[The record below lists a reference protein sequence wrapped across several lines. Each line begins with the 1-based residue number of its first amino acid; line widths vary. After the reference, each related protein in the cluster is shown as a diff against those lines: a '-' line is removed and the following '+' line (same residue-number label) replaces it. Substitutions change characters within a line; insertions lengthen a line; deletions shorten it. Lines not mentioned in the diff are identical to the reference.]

1 MILLSLHIYKCN
13 VLSYLK
19 VVKKR
24 VIKLTIQEKDRVKID
39 VKNSIKNSLLEV
51 KEMQEGRVPE
61 ISWRE
66 MLEEVEKELESES
79 R

>member
-1 MILLSLHIYKCN
+1 M
-13 VLSYLK
+13 
-19 VVKKR
+19 
-24 VIKLTIQEKDRVKID
+24 IKLTIQEKDRVKID